1 MELDQHKRPGF
12 RIKDYFISIPI
23 HEDFLFENDD
33 GTMKM
38 SIDIFKIDGN
48 NNMIAV
54 DQEKMDQEEFSDLQI
69 HIEAWIN
76 EALTRAIEEAE
87 KEQGTKNK

>member
-1 MELDQHKRPGF
+1 
-12 RIKDYFISIPI
+12 
-23 HEDFLFENDD
+23 
-33 GTMKM
+33 M